1 MIGGRWRGD
10 RLLTAFCSRERAVA
24 RPQRWRRRPAGWL
37 GIAALVAL
45 GLAALPHR
53 EPGAQLAPLSLRQ
66 VKVPGPSDEQLGM
79 LVRDKAA
86 AIALGKALFWDV
98 RVGSD
103 SKTACASCH
112 FHAGADDRI
121 KNQVNPGLLSSPP
134 DTQFD
139 AGKLR
144 AMQGANYTLSAAD
157 FPLGLTGAE
166 AVNDVVSSQG
176 VFVADFSGISDGAA
190 ADKCA
195 SASDPVFHAPS
206 TGGSVNTRRVE
217 PRNTPSVINAVFNL
231 RNFWDG
237 RANNIF
243 NGIDPFGLRNGDATI
258 WKTEAGIMRP
268 MKFALPSSSLASQA
282 SGPPLSEFEMSC
294 RHRTF
299 VELGRK
305 LLNQKMLGTQA
316 ISPNDSV
323 LGAYAS
329 DKPPYASLVK
339 RAFRPEFWNS
349 PGLVAFTQLD
359 AMKAKSMDLQPTAA
373 PGQRTLRQDV
383 SQIEANFALFFSVA
397 LQMYQST
404 LVSDDTPFDRY
415 QQGQS
420 SALTVQQV
428 RGMQVFNR
436 ACAFCHGGPEFTNAS
451 FTVAGARRIGSM
463 RMSDGG
469 TALYDT
475 GFYNIGVRPSNE
487 DPGVGGNDP
496 FGMPLSETLMQQQG
510 KSGLLGNGFSGVPVA
525 QDARTAVLG
534 AFKTPGLRNVE
545 LTGPYFHNGGKA
557 TLMQVVEFYANGGD
571 FRDEH
576 TRLGPAALTAQ
587 DKQDLVA
594 FLLALTDERVRYERA
609 PFDHPA
615 ICVTDGH
622 PGDSRE
628 VTASGN
634 SGQATDSM
642 RCLPAVGASG
652 ASTPLRP
659 FLGLDPFALN

>member
-1 MIGGRWRGD
+1 MAM
-10 RLLTAFCSRERAVA
+10 LLV
-24 RPQRWRRRPAGWL
+24 
-37 GIAALVAL
+37 L
-45 GLAALPHR
+45 GLTALPHR
-53 EPGAQLAPLSLRQ
+53 EPGAQAAPQSLKQVRVPAPPDDLLA
-66 VKVPGPSDEQLGM
+66 K
-79 LVRDKAA
+79 LVLDKSA

-103 SKTACASCH
+103 STTACASCH
-112 FHAGADDRI
+112 FHAGADNRI
-121 KNQVNPGLLSSPP
+121 KNQVNPGLLSSPA
-134 DTQFD
+134 DSQFD
-139 AGKLR
+139 VGKLK
-144 AMQGANYTLSAAD
+144 AMQGANYTLSATD
-157 FPLGLTGAE
+157 FPLGLVGAE

-176 VFVADFSGISDGAA
+176 AFLAEFDDISGSGD
-190 ADKCA
+190 ADKCT
-195 SASDPVFHAPS
+195 SVSDPVFHAQS
-206 TGGSVNTRRVE
+206 ASGNVNTRRVE
-217 PRNTPSVINAVFNL
+217 PRNTPTVINAVFNL

-237 RANNIF
+237 RANNVF
-243 NGIDPFGLRNGDATI
+243 NGIDPFGLRNEEATV
-258 WKTEAGIMRP
+258 WRTEAGVMRP

-294 RHRTF
+294 RHRSF

-305 LLNQKMLGTQA
+305 LLNKKMLGTQA
-316 ISPNDSV
+316 ISPSDSV
-323 LGAYAS
+323 LGPYAG
-329 DKPPYASLVK
+329 DKPPYAALVR

-349 PGLVAFTQLD
+349 PGLVTFTQLD
-359 AMKAKSMDLQPTAA
+359 AMRAKTMDLQPVSMNGHR
-373 PGQRTLRQDV
+373 PIRLDV
-383 SQIEANFALFFSVA
+383 NQMEANFALFFGVA

-404 LVSDDTPFDRY
+404 LVADDTPFDRF
-415 QQGQS
+415 QQGQT
-420 SALTVQQV
+420 SAMSTQQV

-436 ACAFCHGGPEFTNAS
+436 ACVFCHGGPELTNAS

-475 GFYNIGVRPSNE
+475 GFYNIGVRPTDE
-487 DPGVGGNDP
+487 DPGVGGHDP
-496 FGMPLSETLMQQQG
+496 FGNPLSETLMQQQG
-510 KSGLLGNGFSGVPVA
+510 RSALLGNDFSGVAVPPE
-525 QDARTAVLG
+525 ARIAVQG

-557 TLMQVVEFYANGGD
+557 TLMQVVEFYAKGGD

-576 TRLGPAALTAQ
+576 TRLAPATLSAQ

-594 FLLALTDERVRYERA
+594 FLLALTDERVRFERA

-622 PGDSRE
+622 PGDSRQL
-628 VTASGN
+628 TANGST
-634 SGQATDSM
+634 GQAADSM

-652 ASTPLRP
+652 STTPLRP